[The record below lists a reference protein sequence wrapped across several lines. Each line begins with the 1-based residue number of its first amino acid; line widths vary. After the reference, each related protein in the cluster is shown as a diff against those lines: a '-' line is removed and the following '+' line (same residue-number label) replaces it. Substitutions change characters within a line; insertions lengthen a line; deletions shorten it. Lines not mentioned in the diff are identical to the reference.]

1 MADSN
6 SIAVINLGSQR
17 VGGAL
22 FSRTSGGDLILK
34 RYEFVELDGDPS
46 VDVSRLPQLKVG
58 LSELVAKLKV
68 KGQKV
73 WCAVPGHPVFS
84 RFVKLPP
91 VQGDKLA
98 QIVEFEARQNVPW
111 QLDEVSWD
119 YEVVAKSDLG
129 EVEVV
134 LAAMKIEPLN
144 EMHAEVVSCGI
155 NVVGV
160 DVGPLALYNAFRYS
174 YPDVDEPALV
184 IDLGARSTNLV
195 FVEGDRFFTRNLL
208 VGGAAVTNAIA
219 KEFGI
224 PFAEA
229 ERQKCSQGFVALGGA
244 VEDHP
249 DEGVNAMSKVMR
261 NSMTRLHSEV
271 MRTITF
277 YRSQQGGSAPK
288 RVFLAGG
295 GSAAGYIAEFFTEKL
310 KLPVEVFNGMRGVQ
324 ADRGVNAEAGQ
335 VDAPAMGELVGL
347 ALHGMGSCPCEIELV
362 PDALASSRDAARR
375 APALV
380 MSGLCILAALGAAIF
395 WFNNAE
401 AAIQERAA
409 GVQAEV
415 SRLGRLAG
423 EISQLDARQEELRL
437 RSSQLE
443 KAVTDRSWWVRLLN
457 ELNQQF
463 DNDLLWLTLIEPI
476 KDGKPITSPLWSGSS
491 AEDKSSKSEAGS
503 KGGAPAAPVY
513 ELRLLGLY
521 RRNNEG
527 EQKVVYDFAAKVAK
541 LDAFGVTDFDN
552 NRDKYVIKV
561 DSGTE
566 EDRYAY
572 QFEIKLPLRKPLQF
586 K

>member
-6 SIAVINLGSQR
+6 RITVINLGSQR
-17 VGGAL
+17 VGGAV
-22 FSRTSGGDLILK
+22 FSKTSGGDLVLK
-34 RYEFVELDGDPS
+34 RYDFVPLDGDPS
-46 VDVSRLPQLKVG
+46 VDVSRLPQLKVA
-58 LSELVAKLKV
+58 LSELVARLKI

-73 WCAVPGHPVFS
+73 FCSVPGHPVFS

-119 YEVVAKSDLG
+119 YEVVAKSDIG
-129 EVEVV
+129 EVEVI
-134 LAAMKIEPLN
+134 LAAMKVEPLN
-144 EMHAEVVSCGI
+144 EMHSEVVSCGV
-155 NVVGV
+155 NVSGVG
-160 DVGPLALYNAFRYS
+160 VGPLALYNAFRYS

-195 FVEGDRFFTRNLL
+195 FVEGERFFTRNLL

-224 PFAEA
+224 SFAEA
-229 ERQKCSQGFVALGGA
+229 ERQKCTQGFVALGGA

-277 YRSQQGGSAPK
+277 YRSQQGGGAPK

-310 KLPVEVFNGMRGVQ
+310 KLPVEAFNGLRGIQ
-324 ADRGVNAEAGQ
+324 TDRGGNPESAQ
-335 VDAPAMGELVGL
+335 VDAPALGELAGL
-347 ALHGMGSCPCEIELV
+347 ALQGMGSCPCEIELV
-362 PDALASSRDAARR
+362 PAALFNARDAARR
-375 APALV
+375 APVLI
-380 MSGLCILAALGAAIF
+380 MSGLCVLAALGAAIF
-395 WFNNAE
+395 WFRHAE
-401 AAIQERAA
+401 ASVQQRSVQIQSEAA
-409 GVQAEV
+409 L
-415 SRLGRLAG
+415 LGKLAG
-423 EISQLDARQEELRL
+423 EIRLLDAKQEELRA

-443 KAVTDRSWWVRLLN
+443 QAVTNRSWWVRLLN

-463 DNDLLWLTLIEPI
+463 DNDLLWLTLVEPI
-476 KDGKPITSPLWSGSS
+476 KDGKPVTSPLWSSS
-491 AEDKSSKSEAGS
+491 VNEGKAAQ
-503 KGGAPAAPVY
+503 AAQAATAAPVY
-513 ELRLLGLY
+513 ELRLVGLY
-521 RRNNEG
+521 RRNTEG
-527 EQKVVYDFAAKVAK
+527 EQKVVYDFAAKIAK
-541 LDAFGVTDFDN
+541 LDSFGVTDFDA

-586 K
+586 

>member
-1 MADSN
+1 MLFA
-6 SIAVINLGSQR
+6 IAILMW
-17 VGGAL
+17 
-22 FSRTSGGDLILK
+22 TSL
-34 RYEFVELDGDPS
+34 
-46 VDVSRLPQLKVG
+46 
-58 LSELVAKLKV
+58 
-68 KGQKV
+68 
-73 WCAVPGHPVFS
+73 
-84 RFVKLPP
+84 RF
-91 VQGDKLA
+91 
-98 QIVEFEARQNVPW
+98 
-111 QLDEVSWD
+111 
-119 YEVVAKSDLG
+119 
-129 EVEVV
+129 
-134 LAAMKIEPLN
+134 
-144 EMHAEVVSCGI
+144 
-155 NVVGV
+155 
-160 DVGPLALYNAFRYS
+160 
-174 YPDVDEPALV
+174 V

-335 VDAPAMGELVGL
+335 VDAPAQWVSLSGWPCMAWARAL
-347 ALHGMGSCPCEIELV
+347 AKLNWCL
-362 PDALASSRDAARR
+362 DALASSRDAARR

-415 SRLGRLAG
+415 SRLSRLAG